1 MVTRVRALLAIEWM
15 MATTV
20 ALVLAHLA
28 FEIVGAALMGVA
40 LLFLLPIIGGV
51 VGGLL
56 SAGNQPAGS
65 LISGMAVA
73 VTLKA
78 EPHPH

>member
-1 MVTRVRALLAIEWM
+1 
-15 MATTV
+15 
-20 ALVLAHLA
+20 
-28 FEIVGAALMGVA
+28 MGVA